1 MIVNFFT
8 FLFNLILI
16 IFLLK
21 LSRRKNFLIEF
32 SAGRWWFTFISISLP
47 VLILQLSSIFY
58 ATGES
63 FKYLGY
69 HSIFFI
75 IFSTFF
81 YNYISTRYIE
91 IAEILHHHK
100 INGEGLFG
108 FVNMVLGSE
117 ASFIF
122 ASSIVV
128 TYLLTICISSVSVIG
143 NNLYLLPDNDTLKIF
158 LTLFIIW
165 GITFI
170 ELLGIKISQKIYY
183 YLLVFLIILFINLI
197 ILGFLN
203 FDNQKVNY
211 FILFF
216 NNSIKTIID
225 ANSFEILGFI
235 IFGISINSLFFNG
248 NEMVISNSN
257 YVRNWRLCIK
267 TYILIFFVLIVIVP
281 VLTSIIF
288 SSNLNII
295 RGEIFF
301 LPYYSYSISGD
312 FLRLLIS
319 ISAIFYLSIAIKISM
334 NNIAEILNLISKK
347 INFFWL
353 IKLNKRS
360 SYYRINILT
369 AIFSSIIVVILQS
382 NQKQLAELLAFG
394 ILVNISFLLFT
405 LLVYRYFLGSKEIS
419 IFDTSKLGTLFLFLI
434 VFGGVVYLFFIKVVL
449 TFLWIIITSLIF
461 FVLFKVF
468 KTKNIPQLEKK
479 ILDNP
484 MDLIFYISDNSNKE
498 FDIYFTRPREH
509 LINKDGIKSVYINFC
524 SQSDPNIPKKGEN
537 HFRFQYIGSRLLPS
551 IIAIIELLKYELPDV
566 KLKFH
571 FGWPLSSWIDRLS
584 VGVMVFSL
592 MKLPKQ
598 YPEDEFVIEY
608 FSVKK
613 A

>member
-1 MIVNFFT
+1 M
-8 FLFNLILI
+8 
-16 IFLLK
+16 
-21 LSRRKNFLIEF
+21 
-32 SAGRWWFTFISISLP
+32 G
-47 VLILQLSSIFY
+47 
-58 ATGES
+58 
-63 FKYLGY
+63 
-69 HSIFFI
+69 
-75 IFSTFF
+75 
-81 YNYISTRYIE
+81 
-91 IAEILHHHK
+91 
-100 INGEGLFG
+100 
-108 FVNMVLGSE
+108 
-117 ASFIF
+117 
-122 ASSIVV
+122 V
-128 TYLLTICISSVSVIG
+128 TL
-143 NNLYLLPDNDTLKIF
+143 
-158 LTLFIIW
+158 
-165 GITFI
+165 I

-183 YLLVFLIILFINLI
+183 YSLVFLIILFLNLI
-197 ILGFLN
+197 ILGIIS
-203 FDNQKVNY
+203 FDSQKVNY
-211 FILFF
+211 FLLFF

-267 TYILIFFVLIVIVP
+267 TYILIFLIVVLIIP
-281 VLTSIIF
+281 LLTSIIF

-301 LPYYSYSISGD
+301 LPYYGYSVSGI
-312 FLRLLIS
+312 FLRFVIS

-334 NNIAEILNLISKK
+334 NNIAEILNLVSKK
-347 INFFWL
+347 INFFWM

-369 AIFSSIIVVILQS
+369 AIFSSIIVIILQS

-419 IFDTSKLGTLFLFLI
+419 IFDTSKLGSLILFSI
-434 VFGGVVYLFFIKVVL
+434 VFGGVLYLFFIKVVL

-479 ILDNP
+479 VLDNP
-484 MDLIFYISDNSNKE
+484 MELIFFISDNSNNE
-498 FDIYFTRPREH
+498 FNIYFTRPKEH
-509 LINKDGIKSVYINFC
+509 LLNKNGNNSVYINFC
-524 SQSDPNIPKKGEN
+524 SQSEPNIQKKAEN
-537 HFRFQYIGSRLLPS
+537 HFRFQYVGSRLLPS

-566 KLKFH
+566 KFKFH

-608 FSVKK
+608 FGVKQ